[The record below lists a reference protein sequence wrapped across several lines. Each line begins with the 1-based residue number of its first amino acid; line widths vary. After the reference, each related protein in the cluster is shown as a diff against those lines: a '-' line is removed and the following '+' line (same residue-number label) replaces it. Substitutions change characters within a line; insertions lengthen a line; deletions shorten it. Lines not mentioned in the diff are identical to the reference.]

1 MTDDKKV
8 WSLNPIERIA
18 YNGLKHAFIG
28 AYMVKDIL
36 DLDNND
42 DKE

>member
-18 YNGLKHAFIG
+18 YKGLTQAFVG
-28 AYMVKDIL
+28 AYMVKDVL
-36 DLDNND
+36 DLKND